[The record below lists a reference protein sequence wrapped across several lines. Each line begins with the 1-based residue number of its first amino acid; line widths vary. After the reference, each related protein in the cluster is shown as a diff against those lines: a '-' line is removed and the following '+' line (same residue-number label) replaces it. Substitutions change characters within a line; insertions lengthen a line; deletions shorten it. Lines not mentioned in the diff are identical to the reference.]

1 MSLYIASS
9 LNTQNELLMK
19 NLMEFY
25 KNSENLNRMMRII
38 NGESKISLR
47 IVDWFVTN
55 YSKKQY
61 TVYSLDGGST
71 RFKVYNDYKLK
82 LKAYSKK
89 RFDPFCRWE
98 RITIPYDTEKFME
111 TTIGQLN
118 FFKWAIENKIIDLRK
133 TQEKITAS
141 ELLSQRMVIVN
152 TELASA
158 QAVVLKELAYNKNP
172 DNPYVVMVDARSAE
186 QILSDSKP
194 AATSESKSSMVKT
207 TISMEASEQQAILAL
222 RQKLGTTNIYGLTI
236 KKQETFDDIGRRIY
250 IATATGVAVPIPTDL
265 MTVVKVTYKNQL
277 GDIITDTRAY
287 SGSTYLSQSQAAAAT
302 LAEFK
307 SIKNTKVLGLAV
319 VTRNTNTS
327 STNTNGIRLNTHNN

>member
-82 LKAYSKK
+82 LKAYSKR

-118 FFKWAIENKIIDLRK
+118 FFKWAIENKIIDFIETNYQVIEDDMNSRNSTSK
-133 TQEKITAS
+133 RRSPTDTESTAS
-141 ELLSQRMVIVN
+141 SN
-152 TELASA
+152 NST
-158 QAVVLKELAYNKNP
+158 P
-172 DNPYVVMVDARSAE
+172 DNMSVDNTKTRKKREELSVSAC
-186 QILSDSKP
+186 KC
-194 AATSESKSSMVKT
+194 
-207 TISMEASEQQAILAL
+207 
-222 RQKLGTTNIYGLTI
+222 I
-236 KKQETFDDIGRRIY
+236 KKETVKI
-250 IATATGVAVPIPTDL
+250 
-265 MTVVKVTYKNQL
+265 VVKFN
-277 GDIITDTRAY
+277 
-287 SGSTYLSQSQAAAAT
+287 
-302 LAEFK
+302 
-307 SIKNTKVLGLAV
+307 
-319 VTRNTNTS
+319 
-327 STNTNGIRLNTHNN
+327 